1 MAALENGQSAVGVAS
16 GAAAVLMAVMAL
28 AKAGDNIVS
37 SAQIYSGT
45 FTQFD
50 RLLPSFGVRTKFMDR
65 GARNLRDLID
75 EHTKLVFCE
84 SLANP
89 DFAVADYE
97 ELVRIAHEAGVPVV
111 VDATFTGA
119 GFFGSPIDFGVDIV
133 VHSATKWISGHGTT
147 IGGVVIDSG
156 KFDWSA
162 QPTRFPQFHSV
173 PHAFDRQNPATFWNR
188 FGSRAFTAYLRLNL
202 QRDVGSTLSPFS
214 AQQLLI
220 GMETLSLRC
229 ERQAKNAAAL
239 AEWLRMQRPAVAW
252 VAYVGFK
259 DHPAH
264 PLAVKYLRN
273 GYSSVLTFGLAGGQP
288 AVFKFIDRLKLII
301 NSSNVG
307 DSKTIVGHL
316 WSTTC
321 VSMTDEER
329 HAGGVTDDLIR
340 ISAGTENVEDII
352 DDMRQSLD
360 ALDCSSQRLSNGH
373 PEANGIH
380 AAGTFDPR
388 SIVDPQNRTLTAKKF
403 FPTFNAMIPT
413 TPSSN
418 NPLTG
423 TERSRLVVQ
432 KFGGTSIGKF
442 PLQIV
447 RDVIMPNSIEG
458 KVVVVCS
465 ARSGT
470 SKPEGTTERSAML
483 PQSSQYKVLVECL
496 RKEHVLAVHEYIK
509 SPAISRC
516 LVQGIIDDCT
526 QVLDILDSVHLIG
539 AISPDT
545 LDRVISAGE
554 KLACRLMSGVLQDH
568 GVSSEYVDLSQVAVF
583 PTDRIID
590 QAFYD
595 ELSAAV
601 GCAVRASK
609 ADVPVVTGYFGRIP
623 GGLLCRIGRGYTD
636 LCAALLTMA
645 LGAEELQVWKEV
657 EGFYTADPRR
667 VPSAKP
673 LPSISPHEAAE
684 LTFNGSEIIHFL
696 AMGQAV
702 RSRIPIRVKNVM
714 NPSGV
719 GTLIRP
725 ESSVSAKA
733 KVSDNWCRSFD
744 YLHRDD
750 SSVLDCCRAR
760 SKKGPAAM
768 TSKHNILVVNVLS
781 QERSLRPSF
790 FMNII
795 AVLGRWELPID
806 LVCTSQVQMSMVI
819 QSKTPSTTSDGVE
832 NDLCRNAELVGAI
845 EQLRELGTVNVLP
858 DMAVI
863 SLVGQDMRCHSG
875 TAGRVFTVLGD
886 NDINIEMI
894 AQGASE
900 ISISCVVAE
909 NVVDRAMNLLHESLF
924 AWQA

>member
-1 MAALENGQSAVGVAS
+1 MAALEKGQSAVAVAS
-16 GAAAVLMAVMAL
+16 GAAAVLMTVMAL

-45 FTQFD
+45 FTQLD

-65 GARNLRDLID
+65 GSRNLRDLID

-147 IGGVVIDSG
+147 IGGVVIDGG
-156 KFDWSA
+156 KFDWNA
-162 QPTRFPQFHSV
+162 HPARFPQFHSV

-252 VAYVGFK
+252 VAYIGFE

-273 GYSSVLTFGLAGGQP
+273 GFSSVLTFGLAGGQP
-288 AVFKFIDRLKLII
+288 AAFKFIDGLRMII

-360 ALDCSSQRLSNGH
+360 ALDCSTQRLCNGD
-373 PEANGIH
+373 PEAHGIH
-380 AAGTFDPR
+380 VP
-388 SIVDPQNRTLTAKKF
+388 N
-403 FPTFNAMIPT
+403 
-413 TPSSN
+413 
-418 NPLTG
+418 G
-423 TERSRLVVQ
+423 TERPRLVVQ

-442 PLQIV
+442 PLEIV
-447 RDVIMPNSIEG
+447 RDVIMPNNVEG

-465 ARSGT
+465 ARSST
-470 SKPEGTTERSAML
+470 SKPEGTTEKLLRACRSAML
-483 PQSSQYKVLVECL
+483 PQSSQYKILVECL
-496 RKEHVLAVHEYIK
+496 RTEHVQAVHANIK
-509 SPAISRC
+509 SSAIARC
-516 LVQGIIDDCT
+516 LVQGIIDDCA

-545 LDRVISAGE
+545 LDRVVSAGE
-554 KLACRLMSGVLQDH
+554 KLACRFMSGVMQDQ
-568 GVSSEYVDLSQVAVF
+568 GVSAEYVDLSQVAVF
-583 PTDRIID
+583 PTDQIID

-714 NPSGV
+714 NPSGA

-725 ESSVSAKA
+725 ESLVSAKA
-733 KVSDNWCRSFD
+733 RVPDNCCKSFD
-744 YLHRDD
+744 HLHRDD
-750 SSVLDCCRAR
+750 SSVFDCCRAR
-760 SKKGPAAM
+760 SKNGPAAM
-768 TSKHNILVVNVLS
+768 TSKHDIVVVNVLS

-819 QSKTPSTTSDGVE
+819 QSKAPSTTSDGVE
-832 NDLCRNAELVGAI
+832 NDPSCSADLVGAI
-845 EQLRELGTVNVLP
+845 NQLRELGTVNVLP
-858 DMAVI
+858 EMAVI

-909 NVVDRAMNLLHESLF
+909 KVVDRAMNLLHESLF
-924 AWQA
+924 ASRA